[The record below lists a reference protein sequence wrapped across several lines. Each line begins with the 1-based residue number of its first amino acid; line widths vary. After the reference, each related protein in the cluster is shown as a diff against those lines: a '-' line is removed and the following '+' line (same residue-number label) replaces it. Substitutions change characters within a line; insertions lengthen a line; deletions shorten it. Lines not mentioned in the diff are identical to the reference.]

1 MGRLALV
8 DRAKIAT
15 AVSRAIRND
24 IDRPQVIDVDKE
36 IDRMAVYGKRKIRDV
51 D

>member
-1 MGRLALV
+1 MSRLALV

-24 IDRPQVIDVDKE
+24 IDRPLVIDIDKE
-36 IDRMAVYGKRKIRDV
+36 IDRMAEYGKRKIRDV